1 MTLYRVAPQNRLR
14 AVLRF
19 LTPSES
25 IAKISLPARLTI
37 KLINTK
43 NETLFYSVRLIA
55 TLFEVLTT

>member
-43 NETLFYSVRLIA
+43 NETLFIQ
-55 TLFEVLTT
+55 